1 MLRAAALSD
10 KSVVLVGG
18 GRVGIGG
25 KSMDHVSTTGGA
37 GAVESRGGGGGGK
50 IPSRVAKG

>member
-25 KSMDHVSTTGGA
+25 TNVDHVSTIGGA
-37 GAVESRGGGGGGK
+37 GAVESRGGGGK
-50 IPSRVAKG
+50 IVSMVAKG